1 VVGEKVSLK
10 NELKDLKLEIKR
22 LSFPEKFFGAWCL
35 SIMLIAIIFVSWS
48 IYDMS
53 TNPEKYAKETQERA
67 VAEQQYNDSHTY
79 EIISV
84 EEYIR
89 VTTNQFGAVT
99 DQSPAYSIWYKD
111 TSQPGGVDLIEDIE
125 FHEYGIHKMVLGD
138 KDTITFRQDGG
149 ITVRLTE
156 ETMRGM

>member
-1 VVGEKVSLK
+1 MSLK
-10 NELKDLKLEIKR
+10 EELKNLKSEIKR
-22 LSFPEKFFGAWCL
+22 LSYMEKFFIVFL
-35 SIMLIAIIFVSWS
+35 ISIMLVAAIFIGWG
-48 IYDMS
+48 IYDMEK
-53 TNPEKYAKETQERA
+53 NPEKYEQAAQERA
-67 VAEQQYNDSHTY
+67 MAEQEYNEQHTY
-79 EIISV
+79 EIISI

-111 TSQPGGVDLIEDIE
+111 PSKPGNVDLIEDIE
-125 FHEYGIHKMVLGD
+125 FHEYGVHKMVLGD
-138 KDTITFRQDGG
+138 QDTITFRLNGG

>member
-1 VVGEKVSLK
+1 MSLK
-10 NELKDLKLEIKR
+10 EELKDLKSEIKHWST
-22 LSFPEKFFGAWCL
+22 LEKVLTILLIVALCAGAAFLGWG
-35 SIMLIAIIFVSWS
+35 
-48 IYDMS
+48 IYDMEK
-53 TNPEKYAKETQERA
+53 NPEKYEQAAQERA
-67 VAEQQYNDSHTY
+67 MAEQEYNERHTY

-84 EEYIR
+84 EEYVR

-111 TSQPGGVDLIEDIE
+111 PSKPGNVDLIEDIE
-125 FHEYGIHKMVLGD
+125 FHEYGVYKMVLGD
-138 KDTITFRQDGG
+138 QDTITFRLNGG

>member
-1 VVGEKVSLK
+1 MSLK
-10 NELKDLKLEIKR
+10 EELKDLKSEIKQ
-22 LSFPEKFFGAWCL
+22 LSYMEKFFIVFL
-35 SIMLIAIIFVSWS
+35 ISIMLVAAIFIGWG
-48 IYDMS
+48 IYDMEK
-53 TNPEKYAKETQERA
+53 NPEKYEQAAQERA
-67 VAEQQYNDSHTY
+67 MAEQEYNERHTY
-79 EIISV
+79 EIISI

-111 TSQPGGVDLIEDIE
+111 PSKPGNVDLIEDIE
-125 FHEYGIHKMVLGD
+125 FHEYGVHKMVLGD
-138 KDTITFRQDGG
+138 QDTITFRLNGG

>member
-1 VVGEKVSLK
+1 MSLK
-10 NELKDLKLEIKR
+10 SELRDFKEEVKEWGRLEKI
-22 LSFPEKFFGAWCL
+22 LAALLILAILAGGIFFGWG
-35 SIMLIAIIFVSWS
+35 
-48 IYDMS
+48 IYDMEK
-53 TNPEKYAKETQERA
+53 NPEKYEQAALERA
-67 VAEQQYNDSHTY
+67 MAEQEYNERHTY

-84 EEYIR
+84 EEYVR

-111 TSQPGGVDLIEDIE
+111 PSKPGNVDLIEDIE

-138 KDTITFRQDGG
+138 QDTITFRLDGG

>member
-1 VVGEKVSLK
+1 MSLK
-10 NELKDLKLEIKR
+10 SELKEFKEEVKEWSRLEKI
-22 LSFPEKFFGAWCL
+22 LAALLILAILAGGIFFGWG
-35 SIMLIAIIFVSWS
+35 
-48 IYDMS
+48 IYDMEK
-53 TNPEKYAKETQERA
+53 NPEKYEQAAYERA
-67 VAEQQYNDSHTY
+67 LAEQEYNDKHTY

-84 EEYIR
+84 EEYVR

-111 TSQPGGVDLIEDIE
+111 PSKPGNVDLIEDIE

-138 KDTITFRQDGG
+138 QDSITFRLDGG
-149 ITVRLTE
+149 LTVRLTE

>member
-1 VVGEKVSLK
+1 MGLK
-10 NELKDLKLEIKR
+10 NELKDLKSEIKQ
-22 LSFPEKFFGAWCL
+22 LSYMEKFFIVFL
-35 SIMLIAIIFVSWS
+35 ISIVLVAAIFIGWG
-48 IYDMS
+48 IYDMEK
-53 TNPEKYAKETQERA
+53 NPEKYEQAARERA
-67 VAEQQYNDSHTY
+67 IAEQEYNERHTY
-79 EIISV
+79 EIISI

-111 TSQPGGVDLIEDIE
+111 PSKPGNVDLIEDIE

-138 KDTITFRQDGG
+138 KDTITFRLNGG
-149 ITVRLTE
+149 VTVRLTE